1 MAYETWNNNDSA
13 GLGFGRPEWPYER
26 QTRTVAYLTTA
37 NSTAAGATT
46 IKFTLA
52 ANVATLGVT
61 GGLYVNLLDQTN
73 GMTSASANLSSNG
86 SIGLFFSNVT
96 TTAVAA
102 GNLVTLSSG
111 TTGIIPAGSVIAFDA
126 AIVRPAGEVSSTYN
140 ADTVLAT
147 DTRLTAANNKIGG
160 NPSTGWVHVR
170 KKTNGL
176 TGEVRYIRETL
187 VCLTNASSTNTAG
200 GNTSWGRA
208 FANT

>member
-1 MAYETWNNNDSA
+1 MAYQTWNNNDTPQTPGS
-13 GLGFGRPEWPYER
+13 FGHPTWPHER
-26 QTRTVAYLTTA
+26 QTRTVTTLTTA
-37 NSTAAGATT
+37 NSTAAGATS

-52 ANVATLGVT
+52 ANVATVGVA
-61 GGLYVNLLDQTN
+61 GGQYVNMVS
-73 GMTSASANLSSNG
+73 GANTANISSNG
-86 SIGLFFSNVT
+86 FQGLFFSNVT

-102 GNLVTLSSG
+102 GNLVTISSG

-126 AIVRPAGEVSSTYN
+126 AIVRPAGEVSATYY

-160 NPSTGWVHVR
+160 NPSAGWVHVR
-170 KKTNGL
+170 KKTNNDG
-176 TGEVRYIRETL
+176 TVRYIRETL
-187 VCLTNASSTNTAG
+187 VCLTNTSSTNTAG

>member
-1 MAYETWNNNDSA
+1 MAYETWNNNDTPQTP
-13 GLGFGRPEWPYER
+13 GGFGRPEWPYER
-26 QTRTVAYLTTA
+26 QARTIATLTTA
-37 NSTAAGATT
+37 NSTAVGATS

-52 ANVATLGVT
+52 ANVSTVGVI
-61 GGLYVNLLDQTN
+61 GGLYVNMVS
-73 GMTSASANLSSNG
+73 GASAANLSSNG
-86 SIGLFFSNVT
+86 SQGYFFSNVT
-96 TTAVAA
+96 TNAVSA
-102 GNLVTLSSG
+102 GNLVTMSAG

-126 AIVRPAGEVSSTYN
+126 AIVRPAGEVSATYY

-147 DTRLTAANNKIGG
+147 DTRLTDANNKIGG
-160 NPSTGWVHVR
+160 DPSAGWVHVR

-187 VCLTNASSTNTAG
+187 VCLTNASSVNTAG

>member
-1 MAYETWNNNDSA
+1 MAYETWNNNDNA
-13 GLGFGRPEWPYER
+13 GLGFGHPEWPVER

-37 NSTAAGATT
+37 NSTAAGATS
-46 IKFTLA
+46 IKYTLA
-52 ANVATLGVT
+52 ANVSTLGVT
-61 GGLYVNLLDQTN
+61 GGLYVNLLDQTT
-73 GMTSASANLSSNG
+73 GLTSASANLSSNG
-86 SIGLFFSNVT
+86 SIGMFFSNVT

-102 GNLVTLSSG
+102 GNLVTMSSG

-126 AIVRPAGEVSSTYN
+126 AISYPTGPASTYY

-147 DTRLTAANNKIGG
+147 DSRTTAANNKIGG
-160 NPSTGWVHVR
+160 GVGTGWVHVR
-170 KKTNGL
+170 KKINGL